1 MPVGVYVDSV
11 ETDSPAMA
19 AGIQPGD
26 VLTKIGKE
34 GIHTP
39 GQYQEQLKKYK
50 GGQKISITGM
60 RKGNEGYVEIIFDV
74 TIGVL

>member
-1 MPVGVYVDSV
+1 M
-11 ETDSPAMA
+11 
-19 AGIQPGD
+19 
-26 VLTKIGKE
+26 LTKIGKE